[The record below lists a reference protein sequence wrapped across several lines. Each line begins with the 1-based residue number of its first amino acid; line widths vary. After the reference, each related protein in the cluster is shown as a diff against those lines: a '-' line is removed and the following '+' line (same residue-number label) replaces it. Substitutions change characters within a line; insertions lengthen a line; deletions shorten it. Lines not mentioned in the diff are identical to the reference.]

1 MNITDAMAVY
11 TALVEAMAAIDE
23 LPPGEARANLW
34 MRLVKAKS
42 IVMVAIEETGA
53 EIEIKEGA

>member
-1 MNITDAMAVY
+1 MNIADAMAVY
-11 TALVEAMAAIDE
+11 TALVEAMASIDE
-23 LPPGEARANLW
+23 LPPGVARADLW

-53 EIEIKEGA
+53 KIEIKEAA